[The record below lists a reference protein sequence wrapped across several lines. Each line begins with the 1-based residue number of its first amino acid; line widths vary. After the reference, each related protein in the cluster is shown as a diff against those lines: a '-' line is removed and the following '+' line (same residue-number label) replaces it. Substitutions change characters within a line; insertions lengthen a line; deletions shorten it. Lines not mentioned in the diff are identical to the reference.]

1 MHLLYS
7 LFIYCYR
14 FGIGVA
20 ALWNIKARKW
30 VEGRRKQALQPIA
43 LSPPVIWMHC
53 ASLGEFEQGRPVF
66 EKILHEYPACKG
78 VITFFSP
85 SGFEATLQY
94 QGATHILYLPLGTRQ
109 AASRFVNLLNPSL
122 VIWVKYEYWYHYL
135 KILQERKIPTL
146 LISAT
151 FRSSQPFFK
160 WYGSLHRQMLRSFT
174 HLFVQT
180 DSSAQLLA
188 TLGLSSATT
197 VNGDTRFDRV
207 TEVAAGFQEIPGIS
221 GFTGKSKVVVAGSTW
236 LEDEEELDHFANTH
250 PEISFII
257 APHEI
262 HPSRLREMKHLF
274 KKSITYSDY
283 LQLEQKNSE
292 SMPTVRDQY
301 NTLIIDNIGMLSR
314 LYRYA
319 TIAYV
324 GGGFGEEGVHN
335 VLEAA
340 VYGRPVVFGPVFN
353 RYMEAIELLEE
364 GGAYTIETALEL
376 EKVFNDLLHDET
388 LYMATAKAAKIYV
401 YSKRGAT
408 EGILRFIQEKRLLT
422 S

>member
-1 MHLLYS
+1 
-7 LFIYCYR
+7 
-14 FGIGVA
+14 
-20 ALWNIKARKW
+20 
-30 VEGRRKQALQPIA
+30 
-43 LSPPVIWMHC
+43 MHC

-66 EKILHEYPACKG
+66 EKILDEYPNCKG

-85 SGFEATLQY
+85 SGFEATRQY
-94 QGATHILYLPLGTRQ
+94 QRAVQILYLPLETRH
-109 AASRFVNLLNPSL
+109 AASRFIDSLNPSL

-135 KILQERKIPTL
+135 KILQERKIPAL

-151 FRSSQPFFK
+151 FRNTQPFFK
-160 WYGSLHRQMLRSFT
+160 WYGSLHRKMLRSFS

-180 DSSAQLLA
+180 DASAELLA
-188 TLGLSSATT
+188 TIGLSAITT

-207 TEVAAGFQEIPGIS
+207 TEVAAGFQEIPAIS
-221 GFTGKSKVVVAGSTW
+221 GFTGKGKVIVAGSTW

-262 HPSRLREMKHLF
+262 HPSRIRELKQLF

-283 LQLEQKNSE
+283 LQLVQNDPERLASLREK
-292 SMPTVRDQY
+292 Y

-408 EGILRFIQEKRLLT
+408 EVILRFIQEKRLLT